1 MTRKTSPA
9 AGPEVELTTTMT
21 TTAAQVRFFKDFR
34 STSVLTQCFPF
45 LPGLGSFTDEI
56 QTPIIPPHNPIDPG
70 IRHVPEVT
78 RNNID
83 NSQESP
89 SEDPDLSESSRETK
103 PASGSSSPSRDG
115 SWRTK
120 RLILTYFLPIVMAW
134 FGGSI
139 GSAVA
144 DLL

>member
-1 MTRKTSPA
+1 MTRKTSPVVV
-9 AGPEVELTTTMT
+9 PEVELMTMTTMT
-21 TTAAQVRFFKDFR
+21 AVQVRFLKDFQR
-34 STSVLTQCFPF
+34 FTFSNPILHFSK
-45 LPGLGSFTDEI
+45 GLGSFTDEI

-83 NSQESP
+83 DNSQESH
-89 SEDPDLSESSRETK
+89 SEDPDLNESSRETK
-103 PASGSSSPSRDG
+103 PASGSSSSPEG

-139 GSAVA
+139 GGAVA

>member
-1 MTRKTSPA
+1 MTQKTSPA
-9 AGPEVELTTTMT
+9 AGPEAELTTTMT
-21 TTAAQVRFFKDFR
+21 TTAAQVRFFKDFL
-34 STSVLTQCFPF
+34 STSVLTQCFRF
-45 LPGLGSFTDEI
+45 LPGLGTFTDDI
-56 QTPIIPPHNPIDPG
+56 PTPIIPPHNPIEPG

-83 NSQESP
+83 DSQESH

-103 PASGSSSPSRDG
+103 PASGSASSREG